1 MTRKEFVMDLAELAK
16 GYYRAFERHDR
27 RFMEENLRPDF
38 TFTSP
43 FDDHI
48 GRDAYFARCWPKE
61 PLHQKFDFVTV
72 MQDGEKVFV
81 AYDAILHIPNATHPE
96 AHFRNAELMT
106 FQNGKLK
113 SVEVFFGDPPNGI
126 SRREFAV
133 QSGAG

>member
-1 MTRKEFVMDLAELAK
+1 MTSDLIELAK
-16 GYYRAFERHDR
+16 GYYGAYERYDRAF
-27 RFMEENLRPDF
+27 MESNLAADF

-48 GRDAYFARCWPKE
+48 DRAAYFECCWPKQ

-72 MQDGEKVFV
+72 MQDGDKVFI
-81 AYDAILHIPNATHPE
+81 AYDCTMRRPNDLHPSMR
-96 AHFRNAELMT
+96 FRNAELMT
-106 FQNGKLK
+106 FRDGKLIAT
-113 SVEVFFGDPPNGI
+113 EVFFGDPPRGL